1 MILRRRTIVLW
12 QLGIAI
18 SLILSILAL
27 NLYFYRT
34 PLETNAA
41 LRNLAPSLNHLFGT
55 DGLGRDMFVRTIK
68 GLYFS
73 LQVGLLGALM
83 GVFLATVFGVL
94 AGLGNSLID
103 KIIAWLVDLF
113 IGMPHL
119 IFMILISFVV
129 GKGAQ
134 GVIIATAV
142 THWPSLAR
150 LIRNEVYDLKN
161 KAFVQLSK
169 SIGKTPYYIVRHH
182 ILPLIASQ
190 IFIGFILLFP
200 HVILHE
206 ASMTFLGFGLSA
218 EQPSVGIILSEAA
231 KHISLGN
238 WWLVIFPGLYL
249 ILVVNAF
256 DTIGES
262 LKKLFYPQTDHF

>member
-27 NLYFYRT
+27 NLYFHST
-34 PLETNAA
+34 PLQTNAA

-83 GVFLATVFGVL
+83 GVILATVFGVL
-94 AGLGNSLID
+94 AGLGNSIID

-150 LIRNEVYDLKN
+150 LIRM
-161 KAFVQLSK
+161 K
-169 SIGKTPYYIVRHH
+169 SII
-182 ILPLIASQ
+182 
-190 IFIGFILLFP
+190 
-200 HVILHE
+200 
-206 ASMTFLGFGLSA
+206 
-218 EQPSVGIILSEAA
+218 
-231 KHISLGN
+231 
-238 WWLVIFPGLYL
+238 
-249 ILVVNAF
+249 
-256 DTIGES
+256 
-262 LKKLFYPQTDHF
+262 

>member
-27 NLYFYRT
+27 NLYFHST
-34 PLETNAA
+34 PLQTNAA

-83 GVFLATVFGVL
+83 GVILATVFGVL
-94 AGLGNSLID
+94 AGLGNSIID

-119 IFMILISFVV
+119 IFYDSHFFCCWERCSR
-129 GKGAQ
+129 GHHCNGCY
-134 GVIIATAV
+134 T
-142 THWPSLAR
+142 LAFFS
-150 LIRNEVYDLKN
+150 
-161 KAFVQLSK
+161 KA
-169 SIGKTPYYIVRHH
+169 
-182 ILPLIASQ
+182 
-190 IFIGFILLFP
+190 
-200 HVILHE
+200 
-206 ASMTFLGFGLSA
+206 
-218 EQPSVGIILSEAA
+218 
-231 KHISLGN
+231 
-238 WWLVIFPGLYL
+238 
-249 ILVVNAF
+249 
-256 DTIGES
+256 
-262 LKKLFYPQTDHF
+262 YPQ